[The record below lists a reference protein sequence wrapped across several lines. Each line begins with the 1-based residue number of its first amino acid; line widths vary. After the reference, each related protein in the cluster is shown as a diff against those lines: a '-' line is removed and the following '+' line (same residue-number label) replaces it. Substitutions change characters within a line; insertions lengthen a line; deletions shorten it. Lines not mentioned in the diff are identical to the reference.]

1 MSALPRRRIGLV
13 TVRFALFDPQMPAG
27 FPDRMRAHASR
38 SAALLREH
46 FDVVETGLI
55 ESEDDARRAAALL
68 SAEALDAVVF
78 APTMAAPPSY
88 AALALKGSAA
98 PLVIWNAPS
107 IRRLGSGLT
116 QSAATEHTTT
126 VGCVMYANVAAR
138 EGRAAPVVTA
148 AHDDPE
154 ALADLIRTIRGVAVA
169 GSLRGQVVL
178 RVGDPLPGYL
188 DVASSTAELAEIGLR
203 EDAVALPEWE
213 DAVESV
219 PEAEARAFVAALR
232 QRWTGDPG
240 PNAERSARI
249 AIALGRLLDG
259 SAAIAG
265 TVNCHGPFF
274 RGSRRVGITACLG
287 VACQTERGR
296 PVSCTG
302 DQPTAIALYLAR
314 ALAGAALYCE
324 SYAPELE
331 SGLVLVAAGGEGDPA
346 WAEPA
351 GRVILER
358 NDHYPGE
365 QGDGTSVAFALRP
378 GPATILSLSPSAGG
392 WVLAWATGEVVETRY
407 TDMRGPNGMFRFDS
421 GPSGEALSRWIASGA
436 THHQALAPGR
446 LDVEI
451 PPLASALGIST
462 VRV

>member
-1 MSALPRRRIGLV
+1 
-13 TVRFALFDPQMPAG
+13 MPAD
-27 FPDRMRAHASR
+27 FPERMRAHAAH
-38 SAALLREH
+38 SASLLREH
-46 FDVVETGLI
+46 FEVIETELI
-55 ESEDDARRAAALL
+55 ESEDDGRRAAERLHAA
-68 SAEALDAVVF
+68 SPEAVVF

-88 AALALKGSAA
+88 TALALEGIAA
-98 PLVIWNAPS
+98 PLVIWNAPA
-107 IRRLGSGLT
+107 IQRLDPDLT
-116 QSAATEHTTT
+116 QAAATEHTTT
-126 VGCVMYANVAAR
+126 VGCVMYANVALR
-138 EGRAAPVVTA
+138 QGRAVPVVTA
-148 AHDDPE
+148 AHDDPV
-154 ALADLIRTIRGVAVA
+154 ALAGLVRTIRAVAVA

-188 DVASSTAELAEIGLR
+188 DVAASAAELAQLGLR
-203 EDAVALPEWE
+203 EEAVGLPEWE

-219 PEAEARAFVAALR
+219 PAAEARTFVEALR
-232 QRWTGDPG
+232 QRWPGDPG
-240 PNAERSARI
+240 PNADRSARV
-249 AIALGRLLDG
+249 AVALSRSFERSG
-259 SAAIAG
+259 AIAG

-274 RGSRRVGITACLG
+274 RRSPRVGITACLG

-296 PVSCTG
+296 PISCTG
-302 DQPTAIALYLAR
+302 DQPTAIALYVAR

-324 SYAPELE
+324 SYMPELE
-331 SGLVLVAAGGEGDPA
+331 SGLVLIAAGGEGDPA

-351 GRVILER
+351 GRVVLER

-365 QGDGTSVAFALRP
+365 QGDGTSVAFALRR

-421 GPSGEALSRWIASGA
+421 GPSGDALSRWIASGA

-451 PPLASALGIST
+451 PPVAAALGIRS